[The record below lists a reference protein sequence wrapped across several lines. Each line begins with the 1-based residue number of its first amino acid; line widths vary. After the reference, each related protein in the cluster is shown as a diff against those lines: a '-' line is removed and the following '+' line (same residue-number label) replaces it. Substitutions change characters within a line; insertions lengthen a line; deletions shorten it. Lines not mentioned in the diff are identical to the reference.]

1 MRLNALYLVNV
12 LKLNTNII
20 SEQEITQGVITMAR
34 PKKEVVKE
42 KTLQSRVSLEEYAY
56 FCEYAES
63 CGMNISTLIRV
74 ALINYCKNK

>member
-20 SEQEITQGVITMAR
+20 SEQEITQGADTMAR

-74 ALINYCKNK
+74 ALIRYCKNK